1 MIALLRWDHWWKR
14 CRRADCRRRHSGGSP
29 VLGHRHSPCWVPLV
43 GAPAQSL
50 PAVPTAPGT
59 LRPTIHT
66 HMSSKEIIL
75 ETFVPH
81 PACYECRASVNEETA
96 SASAFT
102 LWARGDACR
111 HCTMRG
117 RGHRSFGARSRW
129 RRQGAGSEPRAP
141 PRPCLPSAGFLFLC
155 QPEAGCVS
163 GCFRAR
169 RGGAAWLWLRPRC
182 ATRTHPGTPQPRA
195 HHRGLGACE
204 LYAALPTLPGGGH
217 LILPGEAACL
227 S

>member
-29 VLGHRHSPCWVPLV
+29 VLGHRHSLCWVPLV

-59 LRPTIHT
+59 LKPTIHT
-66 HMSSKEIIL
+66 HVSSKEIIL
-75 ETFVPH
+75 TAFVPH
-81 PACYECRASVNEETA
+81 PACYECQASVNEETA

-102 LWARGDACR
+102 VWAGGDACGR
-111 HCTMRG
+111 CTMRG
-117 RGHRSFGARSRW
+117 RGHRSCGARSRW
-129 RRQGAGSEPRAP
+129 RRLGAGSEPRRGPASPVLVSCFCVSRRPAAFPAVFERAGEVRPGSGCARAAP
-141 PRPCLPSAGFLFLC
+141 PAPTPASPSPA
-155 QPEAGCVS
+155 P
-163 GCFRAR
+163 
-169 RGGAAWLWLRPRC
+169 
-182 ATRTHPGTPQPRA
+182 TT
-195 HHRGLGACE
+195 
-204 LYAALPTLPGGGH
+204 AALVPASSVRLSPHYRGGGH